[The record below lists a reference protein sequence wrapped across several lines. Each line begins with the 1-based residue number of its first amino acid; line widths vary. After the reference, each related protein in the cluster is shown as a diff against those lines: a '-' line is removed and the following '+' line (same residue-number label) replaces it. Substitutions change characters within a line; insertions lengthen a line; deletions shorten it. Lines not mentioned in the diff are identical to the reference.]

1 MVRSVEQLE
10 TVAVLF
16 ARGDSHYKTL
26 DGCDVYDKERD
37 AFTFKGK
44 APIVAHP
51 PCRGW
56 GRLRKQAKAPE
67 LEKCLAFWAVMQVRE
82 NGGVLEHPAQSS
94 LFKQMALPRPGDEPD
109 IYGGFTMSVP
119 QFWFGHRAEK
129 PTWFYICGIDRR
141 FVPALP
147 FALGESPRVITSK
160 KGLRSGMPGYRKKVT
175 RSEREETPAALAD
188 WLVNLARLIKSQ
200 GPSAQKEVSA

>member
-1 MVRSVEQLE
+1 MNTEK

-16 ARGDSHYKTL
+16 AREDSYYKTL
-26 DGCDVYDKERD
+26 DACDVYDKTRD
-37 AFTFKGK
+37 ALTFTGK

-67 LEKCLAFWAVMQVRE
+67 LEKCLAFWAVMKVRE

-94 LFKQMALPRPGDEPD
+94 LFKQMALPRPGMGPD
-109 IYGGFTMSVP
+109 IYGGFTISLP

-129 PTWFYICGIDRR
+129 PTWFYICGIDRQS
-141 FVPALP
+141 VPEIPIL
-147 FALGESPRVITSK
+147 LGRAPRVITRK
-160 KGLRSGMPGYRKKVT
+160 KGLLSGMPGYRKEVT
-175 RSEREETPAALAD
+175 IAEREETPAALAK
-188 WLVNLARLIKSQ
+188 WLVELARRTQSRE
-200 GPSAQKEVSA
+200 AVA